1 MDNWWLKF
9 NLKLLF
15 TEILVRVPVIN
26 KLPLSLVKSYK
37 QAYELIKGRASWLID
52 VTAPSIFVF
61 ENLDYLLQ
69 SPITIDEIMFENK
82 YPPEMKLYLERL
94 LDIMVSLGYVAKQ
107 QDTYVL
113 TKPIVLEFTPEY
125 QKFMEHE
132 LGATPSG
139 REHVLLHDIYS
150 SQKLSRSKKSSAIR
164 RLGLIPNFYVFSNF
178 ILPFLKDVSIKSI
191 GFAGGYV
198 LSIIPLLNYFSSSK
212 FTYFEHNPLVMSK
225 LLKLV
230 KSMSPNAG
238 THLNIVKKNIFVEKL
253 HLERLHTEDLFFI
266 SLTYVLETEVSMNVL
281 ANNIANLLSNNGVV
295 VFDDFILFSEE
306 SNPYLLASKEPPY
319 FYHYLLLKPLTK
331 ALKDAGFNKIK
342 FIFKCNKI
350 GAYRG
355 CIVKK

>member
-1 MDNWWLKF
+1 MDMWWLKF
-9 NLKLLF
+9 NLELLF
-15 TEILVRVPVIN
+15 TEILARVPFIN

-94 LDIMVSLGYVAKQ
+94 LDIMVSLGYVAKE

-113 TKPIVLEFTPEY
+113 TKPIGLKFTPEY
-125 QKFMEHE
+125 QKFMDHE

-150 SQKLSRSKKSSAIR
+150 SQKLARSRKSSAVR
-164 RLGLIPNFYVFSNF
+164 RLGLVPNFYVFSNF
-178 ILPFLKDVSIKSI
+178 ILPFLRDLSINSI

-212 FTYFEHNPLVMSK
+212 FTYFEHNPLVLSK
-225 LLKLV
+225 LLKLI
-230 KSMSPNAG
+230 KSMSPNAV
-238 THLNIVKKNIFVEKL
+238 TRLNIVKKNIFVE
-253 HLERLHTEDLFFI
+253 R
-266 SLTYVLETEVSMNVL
+266 
-281 ANNIANLLSNNGVV
+281 
-295 VFDDFILFSEE
+295 
-306 SNPYLLASKEPPY
+306 KEGK
-319 FYHYLLLKPLTK
+319 LLLRR
-331 ALKDAGFNKIK
+331 GFEIS
-342 FIFKCNKI
+342 
-350 GAYRG
+350 RG
-355 CIVKK
+355 EKLFVIEDVITTAKSATETARIAESYGGISGYACIVDRSDNKTGLDIQSLYQISPVIYKPSDCPMCKRNIPVIKPGSKAKVS